1 MCANGVVVELS
12 IGNCK
17 TAREKPLLYDT
28 RILENALSLGNPL
41 IIMKYGTQLPSG
53 SCYLFVP
60 FDRLTDLRCC

>member
-17 TAREKPLLYDT
+17 SAKKKPLLYDT
-28 RILENALSLGNPL
+28 RLFENALSLGNPL
-41 IIMKYGTQLPSG
+41 IIMNYGTQLASG

-60 FDRLTDLRCC
+60 LDRLTDLRCC